1 MQNTIVT
8 YCNLLQPI
16 ADRNKLAYK
25 LIMDNLLTAK
35 QVQDLLKVDR
45 TTVYRMLR
53 DGRLTGVKVGQQWR
67 FSGQSIEN
75 LLDGQL
81 GPVEKGTPV
90 SVNVLP
96 LHCVQPIQ
104 DVFAEIAEV
113 GSVLTDN
120 NGQPL
125 TKASNSCDFC
135 KLILGS
141 EEGRRGCIESW
152 QKLVQLEGLSP
163 EFIPCHAGLMYTR
176 APIHVQGELIAT
188 LIAGQFHTYAP
199 DPKDEV
205 ARIRKLAERYQINFN
220 LLTQAADS
228 TSVLDKRK
236 KSQLSQWL
244 QRVARTFEQIGSERS
259 DLMNRLKQISVMS
272 DIMP

>member
-1 MQNTIVT
+1 
-8 YCNLLQPI
+8 
-16 ADRNKLAYK
+16 
-25 LIMDNLLTAK
+25 MDNLLTAK
-35 QVQDLLKVDR
+35 QVQELLKIDR
-45 TTVYRMLR
+45 TTVYRMLK
-53 DGRLTGVKVGQQWR
+53 DGRLTGVKVGHQWR

-81 GPVEKGTPV
+81 GYVEKGTPI
-90 SVNVLP
+90 SVNILP

-113 GSVLTDN
+113 GSVLTDK

-125 TKASNSCDFC
+125 TKVSNSCDFC

-152 QKLVQLEGLSP
+152 QKLAQPQGLSP
-163 EFIPCHAGLMYTR
+163 EFIPCHAGLKYTR
-176 APIHVQGELIAT
+176 APIRVQGELIAI
-188 LIAGQFHTYAP
+188 LIAGQFHTHAP

-228 TSVLDKRK
+228 TPMLDKRK
-236 KSQLSQWL
+236 KSQLARWL
-244 QRVARTFEQIGSERS
+244 QQVARTFEQIGSERS

-272 DIMP
+272 DIMS